1 MDLRP
6 ACASIA
12 GRRLEV
18 ERAIDAIRRWGEER
32 DWRGYDPYD
41 ALNSPFSRY
50 LTLGTQFGERTL
62 TQVVKR
68 SPVNL
73 RPMLRIEPAHDDKAL
88 GLVAS
93 GYARL
98 AAARDDEAAAAAAR
112 RWLDYLASIAV
123 VEGSGWAWGYH
134 FPVRTRFFAYA
145 RGTPNTIATSFVA
158 HAFLD
163 GLELLGEA
171 RFGDTAR
178 AASLFLLEHMHD
190 EARHFFRYLSEE
202 AELVHNANLLACS
215 VAVRTAALLG
225 DPLDSRVEE
234 AVVTSSSA
242 QRSDGS
248 WPYAAS
254 SIGSWVDN
262 FHTGYVLESLS
273 RCSVLVGGLESSLA
287 LGFDYWE
294 RELFASHGE
303 PRPRPDRRFPRDAHD
318 YAQAIDTWLS
328 ATSWREGALARA
340 DGTAALLIRDLL
352 NPRGYV
358 NFQRGRLLTN
368 RVPFIRWT
376 TAPTFRALAGL
387 ELAQR

>member
-1 MDLRP
+1 VDLRP
-6 ACASIA
+6 ARVPIA

-18 ERAIDAIRRWGEER
+18 EHAVDAIRRWGEER

-50 LTLGTQFGERTL
+50 LTLGTPFGERAL
-62 TQVVKR
+62 TQIVKR
-68 SPVNL
+68 SPINL
-73 RPMLRIEPAHDDKAL
+73 RPLLRVERGYDAKAL

-93 GYARL
+93 GYVRL
-98 AAARDDEAAAAAAR
+98 AVARGDEAAEQAAR
-112 RWLDYLASIAV
+112 RWLERLVVTAV
-123 VEGSGWAWGYH
+123 ADGSGRAWGYH
-134 FPVRTRFFAYA
+134 FPVRTRFFAYG

-163 GLELLGEA
+163 GLEFLGQS

-190 EARHFFRYLSEE
+190 KARHFFRYLPEE
-202 AELVHNANLLACS
+202 EELVHNANLLACS
-215 VAVRTAALLG
+215 VVVRTASLLG
-225 DPLDSRVEE
+225 EALDSRVEE
-234 AVVTSSSA
+234 AVATSASA

-248 WPYAAS
+248 WAYAAS
-254 SIGSWVDN
+254 SSGSWVDN
-262 FHTGYVLESLS
+262 FHTGYVLESLG
-273 RCSVLVGGLESSLA
+273 RCTTLVSGLESALA
-287 LGFDYWE
+287 IGFDYWE
-294 RELFASHGE
+294 RELFESDGT

-328 ATSWREGALARA
+328 AASWREGAIPRA
-340 DGTAALLIRDLL
+340 EKTAELLVRDLL

-358 NFQRGRLLTN
+358 DFQRGRVLTN

-387 ELAQR
+387 ELVTR